1 MTIRIDRKRV
11 LFSIVTAFFLLLI
24 CTKCSPLYPFNDWV
38 DVHCY
43 LTIGRGIK
51 HGLVPYRDLYEQKGP
66 FLYFI
71 VALATYVSERSFV
84 PLFVI
89 ECLAFSMFIYQTI
102 KIVFLWTEN
111 RIVYVAAPLIYM
123 TIAASK
129 AFDYGFSTEE
139 LCLPFLAWTLQIVLS
154 GMRED
159 KVLTRI
165 DCFTIGI
172 CGAITFWTKYIFCG
186 YFAGLAVTAAFWYV
200 SRTQA
205 KEIIRAALW
214 SLAGFAAL
222 TVPILI
228 WYAARGGVKDL
239 FQAYFYNNIMFYSD
253 RRNLSAILFQL
264 VDMLFR
270 QNTLWFACELIG
282 IFALLIDFNEN
293 KWEFFA
299 VEAGWIMLVFFI
311 LMYHSLW
318 RYYPL
323 ILSLFTPFVLIP
335 IGRITDRLN
344 LGSSAAVL
352 TLIIMSV
359 ALSTGIS
366 YNMSP
371 NTYLMG
377 QSKDEM
383 PQYIFAEIMHAKNNN
398 PSLLNYD
405 FLDGGFYYAAGI
417 MPINRFFCK
426 FNVELP
432 GQMEEQD
439 SIVERGLVD
448 YVVTRNKGTIPGDKY
463 LLIESKGYYSFP
475 GYFNYYL
482 FERKPEG

>member
-71 VALATYVSERSFV
+71 VALATFVSERSFV

-123 TIAASK
+123 TIAASS
-129 AFDYGFSTEE
+129 A
-139 LCLPFLAWTLQIVLS
+139 V
-154 GMRED
+154 
-159 KVLTRI
+159 
-165 DCFTIGI
+165 
-172 CGAITFWTKYIFCG
+172 IFCG

-270 QNTLWFACELIG
+270 QNTL
-282 IFALLIDFNEN
+282 
-293 KWEFFA
+293 
-299 VEAGWIMLVFFI
+299 
-311 LMYHSLW
+311 
-318 RYYPL
+318 
-323 ILSLFTPFVLIP
+323 
-335 IGRITDRLN
+335 
-344 LGSSAAVL
+344 
-352 TLIIMSV
+352 
-359 ALSTGIS
+359 
-366 YNMSP
+366 
-371 NTYLMG
+371 
-377 QSKDEM
+377 
-383 PQYIFAEIMHAKNNN
+383 
-398 PSLLNYD
+398 
-405 FLDGGFYYAAGI
+405 
-417 MPINRFFCK
+417 
-426 FNVELP
+426 
-432 GQMEEQD
+432 
-439 SIVERGLVD
+439 
-448 YVVTRNKGTIPGDKY
+448 
-463 LLIESKGYYSFP
+463 
-475 GYFNYYL
+475 
-482 FERKPEG
+482 